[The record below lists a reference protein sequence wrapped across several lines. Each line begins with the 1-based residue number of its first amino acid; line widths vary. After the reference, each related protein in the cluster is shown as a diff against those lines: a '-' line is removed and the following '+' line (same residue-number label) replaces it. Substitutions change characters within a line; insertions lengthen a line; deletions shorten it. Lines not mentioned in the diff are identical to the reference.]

1 MFFEY
6 FGLFKGQKP
15 HRNTRHTTLAR
26 RKEAQ
31 AARQPEAKQQPALE
45 CICHSEQSLFCKNS
59 SAALPPRAT
68 IWDTANCTQRRSGLQ
83 NWPFRRAKR
92 CVLPVGTA
100 CSVQQNASIG
110 TANGHL

>member
-15 HRNTRHTTLAR
+15 HRNTRRTALAR

-92 CVLPVGTA
+92 GVLPVGTA